1 MLAPGEVLP
10 QKFQRTPG
18 PGQCGEPR
26 SRVFPAS
33 FRELGWR
40 ARVHSLARSG
50 VGPSRPACSG
60 RRRAQKRPLG
70 KHRLRCRRREREGG
84 RQASLAAAT
93 ASVPARRRHA
103 AEEAGKR
110 APSARETTPS
120 ISPEGSPTE
129 GGLMK
134 NIRKPLVKRRL
145 PISRFGKHPSEREKQ
160 HHRHAHQALSGD
172 AETPS
177 PWQRPSPQEPR
188 ATNAAARKPPAALP
202 RGINTASNII
212 PRGLPRGPCAAQ
224 KDASSL
230 APHRVAPETL
240 RERALARTTHR
251 RGAGNRPPR
260 PRNSVSPR
268 LPTDS
273 LKRERWVGA
282 TSSTELR

>member
-1 MLAPGEVLP
+1 MLARQG
-10 QKFQRTPG
+10 KFYPKRSK
-18 PGQCGEPR
+18 EPLVRANAESR
-26 SRVFPAS
+26 SRVFPAP

-50 VGPSRPACSG
+50 LGPTRPACSE
-60 RRRAQKRPLG
+60 RRDGA
-70 KHRLRCRRREREGG
+70 HRKGLSESIDCVAGGGSAEGE
-84 RQASLAAAT
+84 ASLAAAT

-260 PRNSVSPR
+260 PPNSVSA
-268 LPTDS
+268 PTYS
-273 LKRERWVGA
+273 LKLERWVAA
-282 TSSTELR
+282 TSSTGLR

>member
-1 MLAPGEVLP
+1 MRSHAVGSSQRLFASLVGELACTAL
-10 QKFQRTPG
+10 PG
-18 PGQCGEPR
+18 PAWGRLGQ
-26 SRVFPAS
+26 
-33 FRELGWR
+33 R
-40 ARVHSLARSG
+40 A
-50 VGPSRPACSG
+50 
-60 RRRAQKRPLG
+60 
-70 KHRLRCRRREREGG
+70 REGG
-84 RQASLAAAT
+84 AHRKGLSESIDCVAGGGSAKGGRQESLAAAT